1 LVNGE
6 DINHKPEPEA
16 ASEVPASVD
25 SLDDIPSMPTP
36 TKKKNK
42 KAKKRKPSQTA
53 IQDGLT
59 PDARDEEH
67 CPEAVRGET
76 PPSEVADSAIYVDG
90 LGSEAEPHTPQ
101 PLEGPQKS
109 IKLHARVYNLSTKYG
124 IYGLQNLAMGK
135 LAGEAAQQWD
145 TQEFLGAAR
154 EVYTPD
160 PSQDNKDLKEV
171 IIKTLYEHPELLDK
185 EETLGMMKGLDIMMD
200 LFVYVRK
207 SGNTFWR

>member
-1 LVNGE
+1 
-6 DINHKPEPEA
+6 
-16 ASEVPASVD
+16 
-25 SLDDIPSMPTP
+25 MPTP

-53 IQDGLT
+53 VQEGLT
-59 PDARDEEH
+59 QDVQDAEH
-67 CPEAVRGET
+67 FPEAIRAET
-76 PPSEVADSAIYVDG
+76 PPSEVSHMADSAIYVDG
-90 LGSEAEPHTPQ
+90 PGSEAEPPTPQ

-135 LAGEAAQQWD
+135 LASEAAQQWD
-145 TQEFLGAAR
+145 TEEFLRAAR

-160 PSQDNKDLKEV
+160 PSHDNEALKEV